1 MPVFKWRV
9 SSVQDLPTPLSEEYL
24 LKPIPRLLCG
34 WDKAMAGPRGDRAA
48 LFKWLWS
55 KINKREEC
63 PRYNSA
69 GNWEKNYRKLM
80 LHRLKFFF
88 FFFKLWFCK
97 PCSLHFAAARVGLF
111 CQSAHNDYLRLDIC
125 ASDSLHYISSWNSN
139 GSLYAAFGG
148 ENDHTHTHAHT
159 RDE

>member
-1 MPVFKWRV
+1 MP
-9 SSVQDLPTPLSEEYL
+9 
-24 LKPIPRLLCG
+24 
-34 WDKAMAGPRGDRAA
+34 A
-48 LFKWLWS
+48 LQF
-55 KINKREEC
+55 
-63 PRYNSA
+63 
-69 GNWEKNYRKLM
+69 GGKLGKE
-80 LHRLKFFF
+80 LQKVNVASLKFFF

-148 ENDHTHTHAHT
+148 ENYHTHARTHT
-159 RDE
+159 WWVKWQLPKLWTSSRQQCGHTLCILSSLTFWTWPLMFTTAVLMRYFTATAGSC